1 MKTNEEAKFTL
12 EKKTY
17 DWTYLFRL
25 PYECAPFETVSV
37 YVQKLL
43 VGVACVLAILAEAGL
58 IDTFL
63 AIYRGQEN
71 VEKAYGYLSALLV
84 LIVCKRMGYAAGR
97 RWSKKCQNRVNY
109 QLRREIVKKCGR
121 VSFRLLEDRTFQELK
136 AYLERQLLDRAIIWH
151 SMQYLGNFL
160 QGCLRILGVYFIV
173 CTRNLLLGLLL
184 LGVTVPILYFYA
196 RSARETEKAWS
207 QQGNSLRQEVYLR
220 GVLCGRDNLQERTL
234 FSYTDY
240 LDEQWRIRK
249 ERASEEEYRCRG
261 RNQSDAAGEETMFYL
276 VLLLAV
282 LFLTG
287 MFAKGILSLGLFIAL
302 VIGLYEVI
310 NQTAHG
316 INKNLLNTEWGI
328 LFLQKLTA
336 FANMPEK
343 EGMQE
348 EPSGKV
354 EPFESLVFSH
364 VSFRYP
370 GTARYVLKDL
380 NFRMERGR
388 HYAFVGVNGSGKT
401 TIAKLLTGLY
411 DNYEGSILLNGR
423 EWKEYAPGEIKG
435 MFGAI
440 YQDSAR
446 YEETLAD
453 NVLLG
458 DIRSMEAVSGAASKE
473 MRGSDVRGK
482 ACTAYAEE
490 KFAQEGL
497 LSGAVREELT
507 ACISRAGLEEMV
519 QMLPL
524 GYDTLLGSLTED
536 SVSLSDGQWQR
547 VFMARLLHSPAS
559 VWIVDEPAAAL
570 DPVSESRLY
579 EQFAELGRGKTTL
592 SISHRLGSVKSA
604 DCIFVLQDGG
614 ILEQGT
620 HEELMN
626 HHALYAEMYESQK
639 TLYE

>member
-1 MKTNEEAKFTL
+1 M

-43 VGVACVLAILAEAGL
+43 VGVACVLAIVVEAGL
-58 IDTFL
+58 IDTFF
-63 AIYRGQEN
+63 AIYRGQGN
-71 VEKAYGYLSALLV
+71 VGKAYGYLFALLA

-97 RWSKKCQNRVNY
+97 RWSKRCQNRVNY
-109 QLRREIVKKCGR
+109 QLRREIMKKCGR

-136 AYLERQLLDRAIIWH
+136 AYIEMQLLDRSIIWH
-151 SMQYLGNFL
+151 SIQYLGNFL
-160 QGCLRILGVYFIV
+160 QGCLRILGVYLIV
-173 CTRNLLLGLLL
+173 CTKNLPLGLLL

-207 QQGNSLRQEVYLR
+207 QQGNSLRQEAYLR

-249 ERASEEEYRCRG
+249 ELASGEELRNRG

-282 LFLTG
+282 LFLIS
-287 MFAKGILSLGLFIAL
+287 MLAKGSLSLGLFIAL

-316 INKNLLNTEWGI
+316 INKNLLQTEWGI

-336 FANMPEK
+336 FANLPEK

-348 EPSGKV
+348 EPSEKG

-370 GTARYVLKDL
+370 GTARYVLRDL
-380 NFRMERGR
+380 SFEMEKGR
-388 HYAFVGVNGSGKT
+388 RYAFVGVNGSGKT

-411 DNYEGSILLNGR
+411 DNYEGSILLNGK
-423 EWKEYAPGEIKG
+423 ELKEYAQGEIKG

-453 NVLLG
+453 NILLG
-458 DIRSMEAVSGAASKE
+458 DIRSMEAAS
-473 MRGSDVRGK
+473 
-482 ACTAYAEE
+482 C
-490 KFAQEGL
+490 
-497 LSGAVREELT
+497 AVREEM
-507 ACISRAGLEEMV
+507 ADCAARAGLEEMV
-519 QMLPL
+519 QTLPL
-524 GYDTLLGSLTED
+524 GYDTLLGSLTEE
-536 SVSLSDGQWQR
+536 SVNLSDGLWQR
-547 VFMARLLHSPAS
+547 VFMARLLRNPAP

-579 EQFAELGRGKTTL
+579 EQFAELSRGRTTL

-626 HHALYAEMYESQK
+626 HRALYAEMFENQK
-639 TLYE
+639 AWYG